1 MTDALTDALDALEMM
16 VEQYLTPG
24 YSTDDTIPY
33 EHDFMSAG
41 ELALDVLA
49 TLRPEAWRLTPAG
62 AIHTPAPTVEP
73 EPPLT
78 PDQER
83 HLTRIMERYG
93 PDAPRPPDADH
104 YKITY
109 RVGDT
114 ADVDVEPTISWAV
127 NAVHHWL
134 AMGAQRVEVTRHD

>member
-16 VEQYLTPG
+16 VGQYLHVDEN
-24 YSTDDTIPY
+24 DDGTERY

-49 TLRPEAWRLTPAG
+49 TLRPDRWRLTPTG
-62 AIHTPAPTVEP
+62 ATSTPLPPVEP

-104 YKITY
+104 YKILWLC
-109 RVGDT
+109 DNA
-114 ADVDVEPTISWAV
+114 ADIEREPTISWAV
-127 NAVHHWL
+127 SAVHHWL
-134 AMGAQRVEVTRHD
+134 AMGAERVEVTRHD